1 MFSSASLV
9 RALWQSLM
17 DLLLCILLERACSAD
32 RLSLQKVIC
41 WLLKVISS
49 SAACLMAAVSAW
61 KTVQQS
67 FILKEC
73 SVMVS
78 VRVSDI
84 TNPPPVPCSVLDPS
98 VKQQMPWV
106 LASMMSELSLFFVV
120 LCE

>member
-1 MFSSASLV
+1 MVVSDGFV
-9 RALWQSLM
+9 VVYFI
-17 DLLLCILLERACSAD
+17 ILFERACSAD
-32 RLSLQKVIC
+32 RLLLQNVIC

-49 SAACLMAAVSAW
+49 SAACLMAAVLAW
-61 KTVQQS
+61 KTVQKS

-98 VKQQMPWV
+98 VK
-106 LASMMSELSLFFVV
+106 
-120 LCE
+120 